1 MRFRFALA
9 GAALCAVLAGPGAIR
24 PALSDQIN
32 FSPVPQHR
40 ALGVAPASA
49 PSVAAA
55 GSTVA
60 MGQSDFGPEQMAA
73 KKKPTV
79 SAALPPLRAWMH
91 GDVAG
96 AWAAGF
102 RGQGVTITVVDDF
115 TSSRRNAGDLGTG
128 RQSLRHGE
136 WTRLEASMIA
146 PSSTMASHD
155 FATGRTVAL
164 TRNRLNVLNL
174 SYGMMA
180 RAGFTAGQIRWSAQ
194 ESSIIGYARA
204 GSAVIA
210 KAAGNDA
217 VAVGAANGSG
227 NADYLNM
234 ALIGT
239 PTTLF
244 VGALDRNGDV
254 NNRARLASYSNFAG
268 SNTAVQRQFLTVG
281 VRGDLTGLY
290 GTSFAAPVVAGYA
303 AVLGS
308 KFTTATPVSIT
319 NRLLD
324 TARQDTINNYSAAIH
339 GRGEAS
345 LSRAIAPS
353 SIR

>member
-1 MRFRFALA
+1 MRFRIALF
-9 GAALCAVLAGPGAIR
+9 GAAVCAVLAGPGLVHPVQAENI
-24 PALSDQIN
+24 S
-32 FSPVPQHR
+32 FSPVAKHR
-40 ALGVAPASA
+40 AAGVTIGEGPSA
-49 PSVAAA
+49 PGAGTAVALGRPDLA
-55 GSTVA
+55 
-60 MGQSDFGPEQMAA
+60 PERSASRTTTAQ
-73 KKKPTV
+73 
-79 SAALPPLRAWMH
+79 SAARPTLQPWMH
-91 GDVAG
+91 GDVAA

-115 TSSRRNAGDLGTG
+115 TSGSRSVGNLGTG
-128 RQSLRHGE
+128 QQVLRHGE
-136 WTRLEASMIA
+136 WTRLEASLIA
-146 PSSTMASHD
+146 PSSTTVAHD
-155 FATGRTVAL
+155 FASGRAVAL
-164 TRNRLNVLNL
+164 TPNRLNVVNL

-180 RAGFTAGQIRWSAQ
+180 RAGFSAAQIRWSAQ
-194 ESSIIGYARA
+194 ENSIISHARN

-217 VAVGAANGSG
+217 VAVGAANRSG

-234 ALIGT
+234 ALVGT
-239 PTTLF
+239 RSTIF
-244 VGALDRNGDV
+244 VGALDRNGAV
-254 NNRARLASYSNFAG
+254 NNRANLASYSNFAG
-268 SNTAVQRQFLTVG
+268 SNTTVQRQFLTVG

-308 KFTTATPVSIT
+308 KFTTATPVQIT

-324 TARQDTINNYSAAIH
+324 TARQDTINNYNAAIH

>member
-9 GAALCAVLAGPGAIR
+9 GAALCAALVGPGAIR
-24 PALSDQIN
+24 PALSDQIQ

-40 ALGVAPASA
+40 ALGVTLGAGASA
-49 PSVAAA
+49 SGAKVE
-55 GSTVA
+55 A
-60 MGQSDFGPEQMAA
+60 MGRTDFSPETVTTRTTRTATA
-73 KKKPTV
+73 PLPT
-79 SAALPPLRAWMH
+79 LRSWMH

-96 AWAAGF
+96 AWASGF

-115 TSSRRNAGDLGTG
+115 SSASRSIGDLGTG

-146 PSSTMASHD
+146 PSSTMATHD
-155 FATGRTVAL
+155 FNSARTVAL
-164 TRNRLNVLNL
+164 TANRLNVVNL

-180 RAGFTAGQIRWSAQ
+180 RAGFSHTQIRWSAQ
-194 ESSIIGYARA
+194 ETSLINYARA

-217 VAVGAANGSG
+217 VAVGAANRSG
-227 NADYLNM
+227 NVDYLNL
-234 ALIGT
+234 ALVGT
-239 PTTLF
+239 ASTIF
-244 VGALDRNGDV
+244 VGALDRNGAV
-254 NNRARLASYSNFAG
+254 NNRANLASYSNFAG
-268 SNTAVQRQFLTVG
+268 SNAAVQRQFLSVG

-290 GTSFAAPVVAGYA
+290 GTSFAAPIVSGYA

-308 KFTTATPVSIT
+308 KFTTATPVQIT

-324 TARQDTINNYSAAIH
+324 TARSDTINNYSAAIH